1 MSARSKRRRKEK
13 RRAAAMG
20 VVWDSTTSS
29 PASWF
34 VDWIRQRES
43 DSGVEVTGQSI
54 MQYAPVWYAVNKI
67 AGRISQLPLLL
78 YRVRGKKRTE
88 RDEATAHPA
97 YRLMRDLPN
106 DMMTPSVFKETMMH
120 HVLLWGNGRAAIVR
134 NGRKDPVEVWPMLP
148 DRTTTVLIGR
158 EQTASSESDLL
169 MQPAVAWEK
178 WHRLE
183 VDGKTAFFHDDDV
196 LHISGL
202 GYDGIVGYSPIDYA
216 RNSVGL
222 GLASE
227 RQSNRHYK
235 YGAVPGLM
243 LKAPAGVFRKAED
256 AAEFLRQ
263 FREYHEGSDNVGKT
277 ALLREGIEPVP
288 LTMSAK
294 DSETAILRQMQREE
308 VEMLF
313 GIESMPGDKAA
324 SSYGSLEQRTRSE
337 LINTLGRWLN
347 RWVEECNIKLLT
359 WKQRQDRSHEFQFD
373 TQELL
378 TATLQETMEFLG
390 SAIDKRILSPNEARD
405 WLGYPP
411 YVGGDTYENPN
422 TTSGKQSTT
431 DDQEP
436 DDDET
441 KDDEGEPAADDT
453 SAAEATAARAT
464 ATAKRLLASRLQEL
478 IRVESHRAEQ
488 AAAKPGEFIGW
499 LDAFYSVAEFG
510 GVIRKAYTLAGD
522 SGQWATYHID
532 ASKQALLTV
541 AGHANTERLSRD
553 VARELAEWPIRAEW
567 YADAILTGELKETP

>member
-1 MSARSKRRRKEK
+1 
-13 RRAAAMG
+13 MG

-106 DMMTPSVFKETMMH
+106 DMMTPGVFKETIMH

-169 MQPAVAWEK
+169 TQPAVAWEK

-196 LHISGL
+196 LHIPGL
-202 GYDGIVGYSPIDYA
+202 GYDGIVGYSLIDYA

-222 GLASE
+222 GMAAE

-235 YGAVPGLM
+235 YGAVPGLI
-243 LKAPAGVFRKAED
+243 LKAPTGVFRKAED

-294 DSETAILRQMQREE
+294 DSETTAQRLTQRQEAA
-308 VEMLF
+308 LWF
-313 GIESMPGDKAA
+313 LLESIIGDNSAA
-324 SSYGSLEQRTRSE
+324 SYGSLEQRNRSE
-337 LINTLGRWLN
+337 LVNTLGRWLK
-347 RWVEECNIKLLT
+347 RWTEECNRKLLT
-359 WKQRQDRSHEFQFD
+359 WDQQFKRSFEFQWD

-378 TATLQETMEFLG
+378 TSTLAETMTFLG
-390 SAIDKRILSPNEARD
+390 TSIDKRILNPNEARD

-436 DDDET
+436 DDEQDQ
-441 KDDEGEPAADDT
+441 DDEGESAADDT

-478 IRVESHRAEQ
+478 LKVETFRAEQ
-488 AAAKPGEFIGW
+488 AAKDPAKFLVW
-499 LDAFYSVAEFG
+499 LDAFYSDGEFG
-510 GVIRKAYTLAGD
+510 RVIHATYTQAGD
-522 SGQWATYHID
+522 AGQWATAHID
-532 ASKQALLTV
+532 RSKAGLLDV
-541 AGHANTERLSRD
+541 AGRASTTTLSRD